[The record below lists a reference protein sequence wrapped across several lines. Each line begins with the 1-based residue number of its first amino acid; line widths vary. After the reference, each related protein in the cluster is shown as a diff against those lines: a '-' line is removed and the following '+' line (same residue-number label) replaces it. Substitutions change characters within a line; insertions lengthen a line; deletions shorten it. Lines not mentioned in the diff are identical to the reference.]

1 MLPTRGVRPRRRDA
15 TLCHWMAVAQDDTLP
30 GVTDRRETDG

>member
-1 MLPTRGVRPRRRDA
+1 MLPTRRVRPKGRDA
-15 TLCHWMAVAQDDTLP
+15 TLCHGMAVAQDDTLP